1 MKKFLF
7 TIFAFALIVACEK
20 DAFEQDTYDI
30 NVVEAADEIGAS
42 VSFDGS
48 IDSSFEF
55 IGSVELP
62 KSSSNETSKVGA
74 SGTRWLHIIFFDH
87 NSQNLALLR
96 GEAADE
102 SCWGNLPGFAHSTL
116 YTWDTNTNTL
126 TVVVEDASGESAP
139 TPRVQSAANATRFDR
154 LFAPGSTTNRIRVT
168 NSRRSRA
175 ITGTPPAASELD
187 FGCIPPLMGNAYSI
201 TPAPF
206 PLNGFLAR
214 INSSFD
220 FVTHGLD
227 ADALN
232 YAGTS
237 EQDVIDAIER
247 DIMNSGGN

>member
-1 MKKFLF
+1 MKKILF
-7 TIFAFALIVACEK
+7 TIFAIVALVACDK
-20 DAFEQDTYDI
+20 DALDQDVTNI
-30 NVVEAADEIGAS
+30 NVLEQAEEIGAS
-42 VSFDGS
+42 VSFD
-48 IDSSFEF
+48 DAVNSSFEF
-55 IGSVELP
+55 IGSVETP
-62 KSSSNETSKVGA
+62 KSSSNTTSKVGT

-87 NSQNLALLR
+87 GGQNLALLR
-96 GEAADE
+96 GEAAEE
-102 SCWGNLPGFAHSTL
+102 SCWNNLPGFAHSTL
-116 YTWDTNTNTL
+116 YTWDTNTDML

-139 TPRVQSAANATRFDR
+139 VARPQSAANATRFDR

-187 FGCIPPLMGNAYSI
+187 FGCIPTLMGNAYSI

-227 ADALN
+227 ADAAN

-237 EQDVIDAIER
+237 EQDVIDAIEA

>member
-1 MKKFLF
+1 MKKILF
-7 TIFAFALIVACEK
+7 TIFVFAAIVACEK
-20 DAFEQDTYDI
+20 DAYDNDDVSNI
-30 NVVEAADEIGAS
+30 NVLEQAEEIGAS
-42 VSFDGS
+42 ISFDDV

-55 IGSVELP
+55 IGSVETP

-87 NSQNLALLR
+87 GGQNLALLR
-96 GEAADE
+96 GEGAEE

-116 YTWDTNTNTL
+116 YTWDSSSNTL

-154 LFAPGSTTNRIRVT
+154 LFSVDSTTDRIRVT
-168 NSRRSRA
+168 NTRRSRA
-175 ITGTPPAASELD
+175 ITGTPPAASALD
-187 FGCIPPLMGNAYSI
+187 FGCIPTLNGNAYDI

-206 PLNGFLAR
+206 PLEGFLAT

-220 FVTHGLD
+220 FLTYGLD
-227 ADALN
+227 ANALN

-237 EQDVIDAIER
+237 EAAVIEAIEN
-247 DIMNSGGN
+247 DINN

>member
-1 MKKFLF
+1 MKKLILSLF
-7 TIFAFALIVACEK
+7 AVAMVFVACNKEETLVEPMANELEEIQVSQPT
-20 DAFEQDTYDI
+20 DLSDI
-30 NVVEAADEIGAS
+30 
-42 VSFDGS
+42 

-55 IGSVELP
+55 LGDIEVP
-62 KSSSNETSKVGA
+62 KGEASSARTGA
-74 SGTRWLHIIFFDH
+74 EGTRWLHIIFFDH

-116 YTWDTNTNTL
+116 YTWDTSNDML

-139 TPRVQSAANATRFDR
+139 VPRAQSAANATRFDR

-168 NSRRSRA
+168 NARRSRA

-187 FGCIPPLMGNAYSI
+187 FGCAPDLTGAYDI

-206 PLNGFLAR
+206 PLTGFLAT

-220 FVTHGLD
+220 FLGAGLD
-227 ADALN
+227 ADAAN

-237 EQDVIDAIER
+237 TSTVIEAIER
-247 DIMNSGGN
+247 DIMN